1 MEENGP
7 DQILIACGQ
16 VEGIAASRALWK
28 TPEVPCGRRLMANE
42 TYGNKNCTEILNT
55 KDYTVPGGRNLSSA
69 PCNDS
74 SCVYLC
80 KRKNANGVG
89 TCIGPGK
96 QAKCQC
102 GLKNSNYNAD
112 LVLQESGVS
121 IGTNFTQV
129 EGRILQ
135 EPKKLVEPTTVT
147 RWVVVNFSARCDTN
161 RLIPDLIRCGNMK
174 GIKVE
179 PPYEFIFQEN
189 PQFRNAPAHI
199 KVEKM
204 FEQIHSKLPGKPKS
218 FSASYPMEKNK
229 AKNGSKS
236 SPFKFNKRRADGL
249 TKPVLGTGMDTQDTS
264 SSVLLFFDKQRF
276 MFNARE
282 SWWTSA
288 FVLGLELDLFS
299 DKTGTLTDNKM
310 EFQCACIGGVDYSTG
325 NLLRVI
331 KRDTPSKPKMRVR
344 VDPELLELTRNGNA
358 TEEAKRANEFFLSL
372 AACVSLRSSCLWFL
386 AHRKNLWPHSYQRA
400 RRIAERWFPFF
411 LVMS

>member
-1 MEENGP
+1 MYGMLLRRN
-7 DQILIACGQ
+7 ATRNS
-16 VEGIAASRALWK
+16 SRKPQLFL
-28 TPEVPCGRRLMANE
+28 PHDPSVQHCEL
-42 TYGNKNCTEILNT
+42 
-55 KDYTVPGGRNLSSA
+55 
-69 PCNDS
+69 
-74 SCVYLC
+74 
-80 KRKNANGVG
+80 
-89 TCIGPGK
+89 
-96 QAKCQC
+96 

-135 EPKKLVEPTTVT
+135 EPKLRVGNGEDFQPYNRRWNFNN

-276 MFNARE
+276 MFNAGE
-282 SWWTSA
+282 IMSFCFVSLETA
-288 FVLGLELDLFS
+288 GGLQFVL
-299 DKTGTLTDNKM
+299 
-310 EFQCACIGGVDYSTG
+310 GGVDYSDREPAESDQAG
-325 NLLRVI
+325 YSVEVYGVVL
-331 KRDTPSKPKMRVR
+331 KPKMRVR